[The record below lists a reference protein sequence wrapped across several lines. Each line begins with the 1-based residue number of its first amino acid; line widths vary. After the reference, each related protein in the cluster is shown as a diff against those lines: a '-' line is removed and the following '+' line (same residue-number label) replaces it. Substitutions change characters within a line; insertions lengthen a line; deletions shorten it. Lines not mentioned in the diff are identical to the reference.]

1 MIKKKFTIRKA
12 QMADVKIANSFLTKL
27 IHDEKKY
34 DSNIN
39 ENCIISSFYENFVEN
54 EQNCILL
61 VEDHTVIIG
70 YLYGFVIN
78 GGDAYVDIVTQL
90 DAMFVEN
97 NYRNLGVGNALID
110 EFKKWSKQQG
120 AKYIQLKVCNK
131 NDNAISLYKKNGFES
146 AKTIMLLELEE

>member
-12 QMADVKIANSFLTKL
+12 QMADVKIVNSFLTKL

-78 GGDAYVDIVTQL
+78 GV

-146 AKTIMLLELEE
+146 TKTIMLLELEE